1 MMILVIIMYQ
11 TQVKLTVYTPDSDS
25 TSAEDETDNDG
36 KATLDVE
43 IDDNAV
49 TGTFVL
55 EYVHAEQLTLFIV
68 AAISLIPLA
77 KLIGDSTEHL
87 ASHYGATL
95 GSLLNVTFGNAAEI
109 IIAIVAINAGLLEL
123 VKASITGA
131 ILGNILLIFGI
142 SILVGGF
149 KFKEQFFNKENVGMQ
164 ASMLFLAVIG
174 LTIPTIL
181 VTTVLNPEDELNQI
195 KIQFLSDVLAFLL
208 LAVYV
213 AGLIFMFFTHKH
225 LFTSRL
231 TNQVGDRIT
240 IKEKNNYI
248 EENPQLEIHKEW
260 SKKKS
265 FFLLGLSMAGVVVIS
280 EILVGSIEVVTAEFG
295 FGELFVGAIIIGI
308 VGNAAEYSSA
318 ILLARKGK
326 MDLSI
331 GIAAGSGTQIALFV
345 VPILVIAGVLLSRPF
360 TLVFTGF
367 EITSVLLAAI
377 IMNLIAH
384 DGKSNWFEGVMLI
397 SVYIIIAVGFFFI
410 P

>member
-1 MMILVIIMYQ
+1 M
-11 TQVKLTVYTPDSDS
+11 
-25 TSAEDETDNDG
+25 
-36 KATLDVE
+36 
-43 IDDNAV
+43 
-49 TGTFVL
+49 
-55 EYVHAEQLTLFIV
+55 
-68 AAISLIPLA
+68 
-77 KLIGDSTEHL
+77 
-87 ASHYGATL
+87 
-95 GSLLNVTFGNAAEI
+95 
-109 IIAIVAINAGLLEL
+109 LEL

-213 AGLIFMFFTHKH
+213 AGLIFTFFTHKH

-265 FFLLGLSMAGVVVIS
+265 F
-280 EILVGSIEVVTAEFG
+280 
-295 FGELFVGAIIIGI
+295 
-308 VGNAAEYSSA
+308 
-318 ILLARKGK
+318 ILLLYPRRN
-326 MDLSI
+326 SP
-331 GIAAGSGTQIALFV
+331 S
-345 VPILVIAGVLLSRPF
+345 PPVLIHSP
-360 TLVFTGF
+360 
-367 EITSVLLAAI
+367 
-377 IMNLIAH
+377 
-384 DGKSNWFEGVMLI
+384 
-397 SVYIIIAVGFFFI
+397 

>member
-1 MMILVIIMYQ
+1 MRISYKLSKSSIIYF
-11 TQVKLTVYTPDSDS
+11 L
-25 TSAEDETDNDG
+25 
-36 KATLDVE
+36 L
-43 IDDNAV
+43 I
-49 TGTFVL
+49 FVPITIIL
-55 EYVHAEQLTLFIV
+55 EYIHAEQLILFVV

-131 ILGNILLIFGI
+131 ILGNILLIFGL
-142 SILVGGF
+142 SIMTSGF

-164 ASMLFLAVIG
+164 ASMLFLAIIG

-181 VTTVLNPEDELNQI
+181 ATTVLNPEMELNQI
-195 KIQFLSDVLAFLL
+195 KIQFLSDALAFLL
-208 LAVYV
+208 LAVYI
-213 AGLIFMFFTHKH
+213 AGLIFTFFTHKH
-225 LFTSRL
+225 LFTTRL
-231 TNQVGDRIT
+231 VDQDVNRIVV
-240 IKEKNNYI
+240 KEKNNNI
-248 EENPQLEIHKEW
+248 EENPQQLEIHKEW

-265 FFLLGLSMAGVVVIS
+265 FILLGLSMAGVIVIS

-308 VGNAAEYSSA
+308 VGNAAEHSSA

-345 VPILVIAGVLLSRPF
+345 VPILVIAGILLNRPF

-367 EITSVLLAAI
+367 EIISVLLAAI

-397 SVYIIIAVGFFFI
+397 AVYIIIAIGFFFI